1 MIRVAAFALVLAAT
15 PAAATC
21 RPVPEAVATIR
32 TMIPSTGR
40 VHAAQASLA
49 PVIAAWLESEGLAG
63 ADADGFIEVVGDRG
77 VALIP
82 TRHGQVCDGV
92 AIRLSGEALADL
104 AGLVRRFRDLKN
116 IGPEYAA

>member
-21 RPVPEAVATIR
+21 RTVPKAVATIR
-32 TMIPSTGR
+32 SMIPEIGKVR
-40 VHAAQASLA
+40 AAQAALV

-63 ADADGFIEVVGDRG
+63 ADADGFVEVVGDRG

-82 TRHGQVCDGV
+82 TYHGQLCDGV
-92 AIRLSGEALADL
+92 AIRLSGDALADF
-104 AGLVRRFRDLKN
+104 AGVVRRFRDLTG
-116 IGPEYAA
+116 IRPEFDA